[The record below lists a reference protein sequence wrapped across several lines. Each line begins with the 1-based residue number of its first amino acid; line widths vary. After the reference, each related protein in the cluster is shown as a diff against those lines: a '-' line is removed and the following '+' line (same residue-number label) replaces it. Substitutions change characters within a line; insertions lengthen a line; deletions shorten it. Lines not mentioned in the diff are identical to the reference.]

1 LRSTAFFGPYVAAF
15 FFLVPLI
22 GMTILGVG
30 VTGILAFFTAA
41 VVLVV
46 SLGNY
51 RYPPTTD
58 FRAPAPQD

>member
-15 FFLVPLI
+15 FFLFPLI
-22 GMTILGVG
+22 GMTILGVV
-30 VTGILAFFTAA
+30 VTGILAFFTTA

-51 RYPPTTD
+51 C
-58 FRAPAPQD
+58 